1 MIRIPSPVAT
11 AVVPLAVPPSIKLIS
26 APVVVIAVLAI
37 DNASVSKVPSTS
49 TSPDISNSVAIILLL
64 NVAAPASVS
73 YTHLTLPTKRIV

>member
-49 TSPDISNSVAIILLL
+49 TLPEKSPVAASNSPEIVIFLPPVMSLFESVII
-64 NVAAPASVS
+64 A
-73 YTHLTLPTKRIV
+73 Y